1 MAEDQQPFADVVL
14 TGDGFTLPSLK
25 WRELVFIGAFRQ
37 DGDAWVRDPSRPMP
51 PFQRA
56 GLFPDGRAFDAVP
69 EAGRV
74 RIRFRP

>member
-14 TGDGFTLPSLK
+14 TEDGFTLPRLK
-25 WRELVFIGAFRQ
+25 WRELVFIGAFKP
-37 DGDAWVRDPSRPMP
+37 DGDAWVRDPSRPLP
-51 PFQRA
+51 PFQRP
-56 GLFPDGRAFDAVP
+56 GLFQAGRAFDVLP